1 MAANILPE
9 PFVLMAPHKG
19 EHASA
24 ANFFCPLIKSPT
36 ETLSQDTQHDESAP
50 TNKLTNKLTQ
60 HDFTYNVRSAN
71 STLYSGSGSLWP
83 LSCPRRKGL
92 EKQPTIQRN
101 DKEAAGGSTCEGLA
115 V

>member
-1 MAANILPE
+1 MLPE
-9 PFVLMAPHKG
+9 PFVLIAHHKG
-19 EHASA
+19 KHASA
-24 ANFFCPLIKSPT
+24 ANFFCPLIKSPA

-60 HDFTYNVRSAN
+60 HDFTYNVRLAS

-101 DKEAAGGSTCEGLA
+101 YKEAAGGSTCEGLA